1 MDTRLQNYAQQLDY
15 LSKRLISPAQQIAQ
29 QHSQL
34 KQLQH
39 RLQVSTQRNL
49 QSRKQILMHF
59 KNSLSQLN
67 PDNVLARGYALVQ
80 KADGTLVKSEAQLL
94 IGDKISIALTVG
106 KIKAEVTSLK

>member
-1 MDTRLQNYAQQLDY
+1 
-15 LSKRLISPAQQIAQ
+15 
-29 QHSQL
+29 
-34 KQLQH
+34 
-39 RLQVSTQRNL
+39 
-49 QSRKQILMHF
+49 MHF

-106 KIKAEVTSLK
+106 KIKAEVTSLKWTMPNRKTHFILYLLLKSHNQNCIVVSIHE